1 MITLRRL
8 QVLLVVVHVGAAF
21 VQLVTT
27 YFNGYF
33 THYGMDGWLAH
44 TPIGAHFDLES
55 SDIAAHDVDKA
66 NIPGMFRFI
75 FNLGDTVN
83 GLAWV
88 DYDWMYKISSVNFLF
103 ILVLAL
109 RLFSIGMWFAT
120 AGALTK
126 VVLDSNLLSS
136 KVGLVVLFGGIGI
149 LSSLGILF

>member
-55 SDIAAHDVDKA
+55 TDIGAHDVA
-66 NIPGMFRFI
+66 LTNVPEMFRFV
-75 FNLGDTVN
+75 FKLGDTVN

-88 DYDWMYKISSVNFLF
+88 DYDWMHQISSVNFLF

-109 RLFSIGMWFAT
+109 RLFSIGMWLAT
-120 AGALTK
+120 AGALIK

-149 LSSLGILF
+149 LSMLGILF